1 MSLLKQLFIAICL
14 FLLAAF
20 TGSFVTSLESSRAQ
34 TISQLRS
41 HAQDAATALG
51 LSLTPHVDDP
61 AMVELMVNS
70 IFDSGYY
77 ASIRVRRVGDDSII
91 VERQMTP
98 GNDAVPSWFSSLVD
112 LHPEGGEALIMRGW
126 EQAARVEVVSHPQF
140 ALARLWDSS
149 MGSLSWLLLCGLLS
163 AALGGW
169 LLRLQLRPLD
179 DMVQQAQAISRREF
193 ISLPQLPRTPELRRV
208 VLAMNQMVEKLRS
221 LFAEAAQ
228 HSEHLAREAYQDS
241 LTGLA
246 NRRRFDMR
254 LGSQLVA
261 GEQTAAGYLL
271 LLRVNDL
278 AGLNQRLGGTRS
290 DALLC
295 AIGEL
300 LQRLS
305 ARQGHPD
312 WLAARTR
319 GGEFALIM
327 PGQSSSEADQL
338 ATELNAALESLRS
351 TEASDCAP
359 LAHIGLCVFHP
370 GETEQRV
377 LARADQALAQAQNRA
392 DKPWERLDS
401 YEGGG
406 DLDQHEWRT
415 WLDDAIGQGKLQLYF
430 QPVVRCADHT
440 VILHHKVLARLL
452 DAQGKAIPAGIFLP
466 WVARFGWMP
475 RLDQLMLEHTL
486 AHLGQHP
493 QPLALSLSSATLND
507 QVSMALILHTLRE
520 HPQAAHLLTLE
531 LDERSLPAAEQLL
544 PLCQSIRDTGYALG
558 LQHFGGRFSLI
569 GNLAHL
575 ALAYLKIDGSFIRR
589 LDRETDKRV
598 FIDAIRRATH
608 NIDLPLIAEMVEHEG
623 EALALR
629 ELGIHGVMGRLIGAP
644 VPRPGHRAASH
655 SGSLPSDSPEEFR

>member
-1 MSLLKQLFIAICL
+1 
-14 FLLAAF
+14 
-20 TGSFVTSLESSRAQ
+20 
-34 TISQLRS
+34 
-41 HAQDAATALG
+41 
-51 LSLTPHVDDP
+51 
-61 AMVELMVNS
+61 
-70 IFDSGYY
+70 
-77 ASIRVRRVGDDSII
+77 
-91 VERQMTP
+91 
-98 GNDAVPSWFSSLVD
+98 
-112 LHPEGGEALIMRGW
+112 
-126 EQAARVEVVSHPQF
+126 
-140 ALARLWDSS
+140 
-149 MGSLSWLLLCGLLS
+149 
-163 AALGGW
+163 
-169 LLRLQLRPLD
+169 
-179 DMVQQAQAISRREF
+179 
-193 ISLPQLPRTPELRRV
+193 
-208 VLAMNQMVEKLRS
+208 
-221 LFAEAAQ
+221 
-228 HSEHLAREAYQDS
+228 
-241 LTGLA
+241 
-246 NRRRFDMR
+246 MR

>member
-14 FLLAAF
+14 FLLVAF

-77 ASIRVRRVGDDSII
+77 ASIRVLRVGDASVI

-98 GNDAVPSWFSSLVD
+98 GSDRVPDWFSRLVA
-112 LHPEGGEALIMRGW
+112 LQPEGGEALIMRGW

-140 ALARLWDSS
+140 ALARLWDST

-169 LLRLQLRPLD
+169 LLRRQLRPLD
-179 DMVQQAQAISRREF
+179 GMVQQAQAISRREF

-221 LFAEAAQ
+221 LFAEAAHQ
-228 HSEHLAREAYQDS
+228 SERLAREAYQDS

-254 LGSQLVA
+254 LSSQLVA
-261 GEQTAAGYLL
+261 GEQHAAGYLL

-278 AGLNQRLGGTRS
+278 AGLNQRLGSTRS

-295 AIGEL
+295 TIGEL
-300 LQRLS
+300 LQRLR
-305 ARQGHPD
+305 ARHGHPD

-319 GGEFALIM
+319 GSEFALIM

-338 ATELNAALESLRS
+338 ASELNAELESLRR
-351 TEASDCAP
+351 TEDSDCYP
-359 LAHIGLCVFHP
+359 LAHVGLCVFHP

-377 LARADQALAQAQNRA
+377 LARADQALAQAQNRP
-392 DKPWERLDS
+392 DKPWERLEN
-401 YEGGG
+401 YQAGAE
-406 DLDQHEWRT
+406 LNQHEWHT
-415 WLDDAIGQGKLQLYF
+415 WLDDALAQGKLQLYF
-430 QPVVRCADHT
+430 QPVVRCDDHSAL
-440 VILHHKVLARLL
+440 LHHKVLTRLL
-452 DAQGKAIPAGIFLP
+452 DAQGQAIPAGIFLP
-466 WVARFGWMP
+466 WVARLGWMA
-475 RLDQLMLEHTL
+475 RLDQLMLEHAL
-486 AHLGQHP
+486 AHLAQHP
-493 QPLALSLSSATLND
+493 QPLALSLSGATLHD

-520 HPQAAHLLTLE
+520 HPQTAHLLTLE
-531 LDERSLPAAEQLL
+531 LDERSLPDAEQLQ
-544 PLCQSIRDTGYALG
+544 PLCQSIRETGYTLG
-558 LQHFGGRFSLI
+558 LQHFGGHFSLI
-569 GNLAHL
+569 GNLPHL
-575 ALAYLKIDGSFIRR
+575 ALAYLKIDGSFIHG
-589 LDRETDKRV
+589 LDREADKRI

-608 NIDLPLIAEMVEHEG
+608 SIDLPLIAEMVEHEG
-623 EALALR
+623 EALTLQA
-629 ELGIHGVMGRLIGAP
+629 LGIYGLMGRLISAP
-644 VPRPGHRAASH
+644 APWSGYRTVSH
-655 SGSLPSDSPEEFR
+655 SVCLSSDSPEELG